1 MHVREEGNK
10 TILVAEDEDSIRQS
24 ICEFLKRQGFQ
35 VIEAT
40 DGREALVALNKAGG
54 RIDAVITDVVMPWL
68 GGGGLVEQM
77 RAAGHDIPTLFVS
90 GLVKETAEFTDAGT
104 NDKVLA
110 KPFTRSELLAA
121 LDEVL
126 AR

>member
-1 MHVREEGNK
+1 MREADGSK
-10 TILVAEDEDSIRQS
+10 TILVAEDEDSVRHA
-24 ICEFLKRQGFQ
+24 ICELLTRKGFR

-40 DGREALVALNKAGG
+40 NGREALQALNQAGG
-54 RIDAVITDVVMPWL
+54 EVDALITDVVMPWL

-77 RAAGHDIPTLFVS
+77 RADGHDIPTLFVS
-90 GLVKETAEFTDAGT
+90 GLVKDVAEFSSPTAD
-104 NDKVLA
+104 DKVLV
-110 KPFTRSELLAA
+110 KPFTRSQLLAA